1 MLKWRVTLDEH
12 YHQNVCVRMFWGY
25 SMVTSNPQVWVIYH
39 QPNVFPTHTTCPIW
53 LAGTLLHTVTE
64 VLPSCNCT
72 TGYVLLDF
80 LCSVLDTHH
89 FCLGSLLTTSYVAML
104 NSKGV
109 GEILGKHHS
118 LQPITSLCIFWFY
131 NSVGIY
137 LIYILMPLTINTK
150 CMLIPQNLN
159 LIEYL
164 DLPGPHR
171 GKGYVIFSEDFFLLF

>member
-1 MLKWRVTLDEH
+1 MVSSMLKWRVTLDEH

-104 NSKGV
+104 NSKEWGKYWV
-109 GEILGKHHS
+109 SIIASSLLHHCVFSDSIILSGS
-118 LQPITSLCIFWFY
+118 ILFIF
-131 NSVGIY
+131 
-137 LIYILMPLTINTK
+137 
-150 CMLIPQNLN
+150 
-159 LIEYL
+159 
-164 DLPGPHR
+164 
-171 GKGYVIFSEDFFLLF
+171 